1 MKIHQIYDAAELT
14 TLAQERFK
22 EERALNHLEGW
33 FLAKEIAM
41 ECDEKFKEEPDC
53 IRIAKTQ
60 VEVMKNIPL
69 TLGDYHVFAGT
80 QDDAF
85 ARSYALINP
94 SFTVK
99 TFEGY
104 CDPIAVFGDIDP
116 YGDITQERIDH
127 VKKYYGKNDFAKALT
142 AAYDPAEKYTKEV
155 VFFVEQVT
163 GHVIPDVRQFLAIGA
178 EGILAKLE
186 ENQAAC
192 ADDKKKTYYEAMKI
206 SVQAMLILAERY
218 AALAEEKAKV
228 SEGKGKERFELMAAT
243 LRKVPA
249 KGAENLYEA
258 IQSFILCWQT
268 MCLEQTPNPF
278 AFSVGNAD
286 RIFEPYRA
294 KEDLD
299 RDVTAALLKHLLVF
313 YNVADR
319 SWAISQNLIIGGRDA
334 DGNDLTN
341 PTSFALF
348 DAYYEMNLPQP
359 ILSVKLH
366 KNTPDEVYKEM
377 GRFFFTPGVLTP
389 SLFNDDALFQ
399 VLEANGVARED
410 LADYSVAGCQE
421 PLIMGKD
428 NANTTNSWL
437 SLPKVLELVLQDGKS
452 EITGAQIGKTRE
464 ELGFDNNLDLLK
476 NIREVYYKELDFYVD
491 EMVKAANGCSTAL
504 SLYQVPF
511 LSAMMGGIESG
522 VDMRDKEEQGT
533 KYNGSGCLIHGVS
546 VLADSFVA
554 IDTLLEERPEDA
566 DRLIEALRTNF
577 ENDEEMHQYLLECD
591 KFGNNIEGVD
601 KEAADIAKKVA
612 DMVASKKNYLG
623 NPFRPDFSSPS
634 THLTYGYWIGAT
646 PDGRSA
652 REMMNYG
659 VDPLYGDASG
669 GLGMRMLSNRKL
681 PFEVMNGGYA
691 SHFGINPGYFKG
703 ETMEEKGME
712 FKTKIF
718 APLFFNE
725 CDDKSVQPFY
735 LYVNVTTPEM
745 LRKVLADP
753 KKYAPSGVYIVRIH
767 GTFVNFLDLSPEIQ
781 EDIIKRLDPN
791 STTMEA

>member
-1 MKIHQIYDAAELT
+1 MKIEQIYNSAEIT
-14 TLAQERFK
+14 ELAKERFK
-22 EERALNHLEGW
+22 EERAQNSLTGW

-41 ECDEKFKEEPDC
+41 ECDEKFKEDPDC

-60 VEVMKNIPL
+60 LEVMKRIPL
-69 TLGDYHVFAGT
+69 TIGDYHVFAGT

-116 YGDITQERIDH
+116 IGDITKERIEH
-127 VKKYYGKNDFAKALT
+127 VKEYYGKNEFSKALT
-142 AAYDPAEKYTKEV
+142 AAYEPAEKYTKEV
-155 VFFVEQVT
+155 VFFIEQVT
-163 GHVIPDVRQFLAIGA
+163 GHVIPDVRQFLAKGA
-178 EGILAKLE
+178 LALRAEIE
-186 ENQAAC
+186 ENQKKTE
-192 ADDKKKTYYEAMKI
+192 DTKKKDYYEAMKLTI
-206 SVQAMLILAERY
+206 DALLVLAARY
-218 AALAEEKAKV
+218 AEMAAEKAAV
-228 SEGKGKERFELMAAT
+228 SEGKMKERFELMSET
-243 LRKVPA
+243 LKKVPA
-249 KGAENLYEA
+249 SGAENLYEA
-258 IQSFILCWQT
+258 IQSFLLVWQT

-294 KEDLD
+294 KDNLD
-299 RDVTAALLKHLLVF
+299 RDMTAALLKHMLVF

-341 PTSFALF
+341 PTSYALF
-348 DAYYEMNLPQP
+348 DAYYDMNLPQP

-389 SLFNDDALFQ
+389 SLFNDDAMFE
-399 VLEANGVARED
+399 VLSAHGVAKED

-452 EITGAQIGKTRE
+452 EITGTQIGKTRE
-464 ELGFDNNLDLLK
+464 ELGYESSLELLK
-476 NIREVYYKELDFYVD
+476 NIREVYYKELEFYVD
-491 EMVKAANGCSTAL
+491 EMVKAANAASTAL

-511 LSAMMGGIESG
+511 LSTMMGGIETG
-522 VDMRDKEEQGT
+522 IDMRDPNEQGT
-533 KYNGSGCLIHGVS
+533 KYNGSGCLIHGLT

-566 DRLIEALRTNF
+566 DRMLEALRTNF
-577 ENDEEMHQYLLECD
+577 EHDEEMHQYLLECD
-591 KFGNNIEGVD
+591 KFGNNIENVD
-601 KEAADIAKKVA
+601 KEAAEIARKVSA
-612 DMVASKKNYLG
+612 MVSSKKNYLG
-623 NPFRPDFSSPS
+623 NPFRPDYSSPS

-646 PDGRSA
+646 PDGRKA

-659 VDPLYGDASG
+659 VDPLFGDASG
-669 GLGMRMLSNRKL
+669 GLGMRMLSNRHL
-681 PFEVMNGGYA
+681 PFETMNGGYA

-703 ETMEEKGME
+703 KTMEEKGME
-712 FKTKIF
+712 FKDKIF
-718 APLFFNE
+718 SPLFFNTYDE
-725 CDDKSVQPFY
+725 DMVSPFY

-781 EDIIKRLDPN
+781 EDIIKRLDPA
-791 STTMEA
+791 STEMSA

>member
-1 MKIHQIYDAAELT
+1 MKIEQIYNSVEITEL
-14 TLAQERFK
+14 AKERFK
-22 EERALNHLEGW
+22 EERAQNSLTGW

-41 ECDEKFKEEPDC
+41 ECDEKFKEDPDC

-60 VEVMKNIPL
+60 LEVMKRIPL
-69 TLGDYHVFAGT
+69 TIGDYHVFAGT

-116 YGDITQERIDH
+116 IGDITKERIEH
-127 VKKYYGKNDFAKALT
+127 VKKYYGKNEFAKALT
-142 AAYDPAEKYTKEV
+142 AAYEPAEKYTKEV
-155 VFFVEQVT
+155 VFFIEQVT
-163 GHVIPDVRQFLAIGA
+163 GHVIPDVRQFLAKGA
-178 EGILAKLE
+178 LALRAEIE
-186 ENQAAC
+186 ENQKKTE
-192 ADDKKKTYYEAMKI
+192 DTKKKDYYEAMKLTI
-206 SVQAMLILAERY
+206 DALLVLAARY
-218 AALAEEKAKV
+218 AEMAAEKAAV
-228 SEGKGKERFELMAAT
+228 SEGKMKERFELMSET
-243 LRKVPA
+243 LKKVPA
-249 KGAENLYEA
+249 SGAENLYEA
-258 IQSFILCWQT
+258 IQSFLLVWQT

-294 KEDLD
+294 KDDLD
-299 RDVTAALLKHLLVF
+299 RDMTAALLKHMLVF

-334 DGNDLTN
+334 DGKDLTN
-341 PTSFALF
+341 PTSYALF
-348 DAYYEMNLPQP
+348 DAYYDMNLPQP

-377 GRFFFTPGVLTP
+377 GKFFFTPGVLTP
-389 SLFNDDALFQ
+389 SLFNDDAMFE
-399 VLEANGVARED
+399 VLSAHGVAKED

-452 EITGAQIGKTRE
+452 EITGTQIGKTRE
-464 ELGFDNNLDLLK
+464 ELGYESSLELLK
-476 NIREVYYKELDFYVD
+476 NIREVYYKELEFYVD
-491 EMVKAANGCSTAL
+491 EMVKAANAASTAL

-511 LSAMMGGIESG
+511 LSTMMGGIETG
-522 VDMRDKEEQGT
+522 IDMRDPNEQGT
-533 KYNGSGCLIHGVS
+533 KYNGSGCLIHGLT

-566 DRLIEALRTNF
+566 DRMLEALRTNF
-577 ENDEEMHQYLLECD
+577 EHDEEMHQYLLECD
-591 KFGNNIEGVD
+591 KFGNNIENVD
-601 KEAADIAKKVA
+601 KEAAEIARKVSA
-612 DMVASKKNYLG
+612 MVSSKKNYLG
-623 NPFRPDFSSPS
+623 NPFRPDYSSPS

-646 PDGRSA
+646 PDGRKA

-659 VDPLYGDASG
+659 VDPLFGDASG
-669 GLGMRMLSNRKL
+669 GLGMRMLSNRHL
-681 PFEVMNGGYA
+681 PFETMNGGYA

-703 ETMEEKGME
+703 KTMEEKGME
-712 FKTKIF
+712 FKDKIF
-718 APLFFNE
+718 SPLFFNTYDE
-725 CDDKSVQPFY
+725 DMVSPFY

-781 EDIIKRLDPN
+781 EDIIKRLDPA
-791 STTMEA
+791 STEMSA